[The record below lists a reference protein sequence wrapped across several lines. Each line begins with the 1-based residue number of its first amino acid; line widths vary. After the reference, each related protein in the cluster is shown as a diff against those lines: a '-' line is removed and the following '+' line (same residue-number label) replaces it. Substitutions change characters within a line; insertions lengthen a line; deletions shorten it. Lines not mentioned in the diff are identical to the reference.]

1 MADFQTDNRTRG
13 FAVTKHS
20 TTLVLISFLLK
31 TISGHTTLL
40 SATVLYANLGLI
52 LLIDLVDGVTLYL

>member
-1 MADFQTDNRTRG
+1 MADFRTENRTRD

-20 TTLVLISFLLK
+20 ATLVLISFLLK

-40 SATVLYANLGLI
+40 SATILYANLGLI
-52 LLIDLVDGVTLYL
+52 PLIDLVDDVTLYL